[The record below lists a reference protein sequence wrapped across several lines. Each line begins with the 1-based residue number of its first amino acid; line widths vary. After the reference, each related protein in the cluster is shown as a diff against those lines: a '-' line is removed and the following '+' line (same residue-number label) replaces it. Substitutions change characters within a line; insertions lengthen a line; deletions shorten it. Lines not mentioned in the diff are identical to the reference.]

1 MVALA
6 IPVLNLKSPPIIQ
19 PVSVALDLT
28 LCSDVSAYVH
38 DLSYLLYALFW
49 GADVLIQHYQRLG
62 MHKY

>member
-38 DLSYLLYALFW
+38 DLSYLLYA
-49 GADVLIQHYQRLG
+49 ADVLIQHYQRLG
-62 MHKY
+62 NA